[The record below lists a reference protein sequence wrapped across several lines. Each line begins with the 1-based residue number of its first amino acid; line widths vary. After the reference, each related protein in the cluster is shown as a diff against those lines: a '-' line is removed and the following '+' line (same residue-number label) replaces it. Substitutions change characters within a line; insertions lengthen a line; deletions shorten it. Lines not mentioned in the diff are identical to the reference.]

1 MRGKKSPR
9 RPAPLDDKYQN
20 PVVGKFINNVM
31 ERGKKSVAQ
40 KIVYGSID
48 KIAGVIKDSDPVEVF
63 LTAVK
68 NVMPLVEVRSRR
80 VGGANYQIPVE
91 VRPERK
97 QMLAFRWLI
106 GAAKKKKGR
115 PMAIKLADEIMA
127 AYKGEGEAIKKR
139 DEVHRMA
146 ESNRAF
152 AHFGRSRN

>member
-1 MRGKKSPR
+1 MRGKKAPK

-20 PVVGKFINNVM
+20 PVIGKFINCVM
-31 ERGKKSVAQ
+31 ERGKKSIAQ
-40 KIVYGSID
+40 KIVYTAID
-48 KIAGVIKDSDPVEVF
+48 KIGVATKAEPVEIF
-63 LTAVK
+63 LMALK
-68 NVMPLVEVRSRR
+68 NVAPLVEVRSRR

-97 QMLAFRWLI
+97 QMLAFRWVI

-115 PMAIKLADEIMA
+115 PMAQKLADEIMA
-127 AYKGEGEAIKKR
+127 ASKGEGEAIKKR
-139 DEVHRMA
+139 DDIHRMA